1 MDFSIPNING
11 LFMRSKLLTPDEVN
25 AIHQRW
31 KVEGK
36 DRVDS
41 MRHYLKWIVA
51 NNYLTEYQASLI
63 SRGHADQHD
72 FFLGQYKILDRLGQG
87 RMAGVYKAAH
97 QSGQVVAIKVLPPSR
112 AKDSHMLARFQ
123 REARLAMQLKHPN
136 VVRSFQLGET
146 AGLHYLVMEY
156 LDGETLDD
164 VLKRRKKL
172 PVNESVRLIH
182 QALQG
187 LQHIYEKN
195 FLHRDLKPANLML
208 VPAPAPGE
216 PDTTLGATVKILDIG
231 LGRELFDETAQAV
244 GQKLELTG
252 EGVLLGT
259 PDYLAPEQA
268 RDPRGIDIR
277 SDIYSLGCVLYHCLA
292 GQPPFPDKNVLSQMV
307 RHATEPLRPVRD
319 FTPDVPDG
327 LQQALNFMLAKD
339 TKQRYPTPERA
350 AGSLQVFMIAGAP
363 VRAIDEAP
371 VMKKF
376 LTSLELDDFGS
387 MAEKPAAAAPVG
399 RPPTPVPAPVLPA
412 TNVLPNPNPAPA
424 LVAAT
429 APAAKA
435 KGRDKVPPH
444 QKKAQLAR
452 ASVPVAA
459 PFAPA
464 PAVIPAAQPPATVP
478 AGQPPIDYANIDV
491 ELVPVPGPPMQVSGP
506 GPTRGRVFT
515 RRDWLLLIGGGG
527 AAIGAVLIGW
537 LLHKF
542 FPKPD

>member
-11 LFMRSKLLTPDEVN
+11 LFMRSKLLTPEEVN

-36 DRVDS
+36 DRVGS

-63 SRGHADQHD
+63 SRGHADEHD
-72 FFLGQYKILDRLGQG
+72 FFLGQYKIQDRLGIG
-87 RMAGVYKAAH
+87 RMAGVYKAVH

-112 AKDSHMLARFQ
+112 AKDPQMLARFQ
-123 REARLAMQLKHPN
+123 REARLATQLKHPN
-136 VVRSFQLGET
+136 VVRSFQVGET

-172 PVNESVRLIH
+172 PVNESVRLIY

-208 VPAPAPGE
+208 VPAPAAGE
-216 PDTTLGATVKILDIG
+216 PDATLAATVKILDIG
-231 LGRELFDETAQAV
+231 LGRELFDESAQAA

-292 GQPPFPDKNVLSQMV
+292 GQPPFPDKNVLNQMV
-307 RHATEPLRPVRD
+307 RHATEPLRPVRE

-327 LQQALNFMLAKD
+327 LQQALNYMLAKD
-339 TKQRYPTPERA
+339 AKQRYPTPERA

-387 MAEKPAAAAPVG
+387 MAEKPAAAAPAA
-399 RPPTPVPAPVLPA
+399 RPPTPIPVPALPP
-412 TNVLPNPNPAPA
+412 TDILTFPSPAPPKI
-424 LVAAT
+424 AAPLPT
-429 APAAKA
+429 AKNR
-435 KGRDKVPPH
+435 GRDKRQPP
-444 QKKAQLAR
+444 QKKVQPAR
-452 ASVPVAA
+452 GGVPVAA
-459 PFAPA
+459 PFVQAPA
-464 PAVIPAAQPPATVP
+464 GTP
-478 AGQPPIDYANIDV
+478 AGQLPTDFGEIDV
-491 ELVPVPGPPMQVSGP
+491 ELVPLPGPPMQLSGP
-506 GPTRGRVFT
+506 APFAGAGPTRGRAFT
-515 RRDWLLLIGGGG
+515 RRDWLLLTVGGG

-537 LLHKF
+537 LLHKLL
-542 FPKPD
+542 